1 MRNLSIVRSFV
12 LIAGAAIALM
22 VGALVLVFAEMRETR
37 FEQKRAEVRNLVD
50 AATTLYVQA
59 QQNALKQGAKPE
71 EARAAAYSVLRASR
85 FDSGN
90 YFFSY
95 GFDGMTL
102 LHPERPEFEGTNR
115 GNVQDTNGKF
125 LIREMIEIA
134 SGKGV
139 GFSSYTTGKPG
150 AAKELSFPKI
160 SYVRRIPDSSA
171 FIGAG
176 LYVDMVDADLRA
188 SAVSLMAKILPIA
201 IAFVLLAL
209 WIGRNLSRSMRS
221 LTTSVEGISAG
232 RLDTPVDGADRTNEV
247 GLIARALLVFRDA
260 LAAKVAADEAA
271 KAGLA
276 REVERQ
282 KQIEAAIARFEDTA
296 DKVVLTI
303 SSTSSELEA
312 SANEL
317 AGSAQNTTIE
327 ASTVA
332 SAATQA
338 STTFHGL
345 AAAGE
350 ELSGTARE
358 IARLLEDSTRASA
371 GAVASVKGTETSAQA
386 LVNAATQIG
395 TVVGLINGIAEQT
408 NLLALNATIEAA
420 RAGDAGK
427 GFAVVASEVKVLA
440 GQTTKATAEIAEM
453 IAAIRRATDETVAA
467 IGEIGGSIDL
477 IDRAAREISG
487 SVGEQER
494 ATNEIA
500 TNVQQAVAGTEE
512 VSRSITQ
519 VSTTAQNTAAAASQV
534 HGAASD
540 LSRQA
545 EMLRQEVQSFLTAV
559 RAA

>member
-1 MRNLSIVRSFV
+1 MRQ
-12 LIAGAAIALM
+12 AL
-22 VGALVLVFAEMRETR
+22 LD
-37 FEQKRAEVRNLVD
+37 QKRAEIRHTVE
-50 AATTLYVQA
+50 AGMSIMKSAYEA
-59 QQNALKQGAKPE
+59 
-71 EARAAAYSVLRASR
+71 ARASGVDEAEAAKRAANILRDSR
-85 FDSGN
+85 FDGGN
-90 YFFSY
+90 YFSSY
-95 GFDGMTL
+95 DLSGVSIM
-102 LHPERPEFEGTNR
+102 HPIRKDFEGTSKLDLKDKN
-115 GNVQDTNGKF
+115 GVMIIQDFIKVVKSNG
-125 LIREMIEIA
+125 
-134 SGKGV
+134 G
-139 GFSSYTTGKPG
+139 GFTEHHWKKPG
-150 AAKELSFPKI
+150 NDFESLKI
-160 SYVRRIPDSSA
+160 AYNALVPGTNV
-171 FIGAG
+171 FVGAG
-176 LYVDMVDADLRA
+176 LHVDDVDAQLWQNARDVAYQIVPAILLFMAISYTLRTNI
-188 SAVSLMAKILPIA
+188 SR
-201 IAFVLLAL
+201 VL
-209 WIGRNLSRSMRS
+209 GR
-221 LTTSVEGISAG
+221 LTASVEGVAAG
-232 RLDTPVDGADRTNEV
+232 RLDTAVEGVNRGDEIGT
-247 GLIARALLVFRDA
+247 IARALLVFRDA

-276 REVERQ
+276 REAERQ
-282 KQIEAAIARFEDTA
+282 KQIEAAIARFEDMA
-296 DKVVLTI
+296 ERVVLTI

-371 GAVASVKGTETSAQA
+371 GAVASVKGTEASAQA

-420 RAGDAGK
+420 RAGEAGK

>member
-1 MRNLSIVRSFV
+1 MHRLSVARSFFAV
-12 LIAGAAIALM
+12 SFLAISMLLAAITLGLLHMRQAL
-22 VGALVLVFAEMRETR
+22 LD
-37 FEQKRAEVRNLVD
+37 QKR
-50 AATTLYVQA
+50 
-59 QQNALKQGAKPE
+59 E
-71 EARAAAYSVLRASR
+71 EIRHTVEAGMSIMKSAYEAARASGVDEAEAAKRAANILRDSR
-85 FDSGN
+85 FDGGN
-90 YFFSY
+90 YFSSY
-95 GFDGMTL
+95 DLSGVSIM
-102 LHPERPEFEGTNR
+102 HPIRKDFEGTSKLDLKDKN
-115 GNVQDTNGKF
+115 GVMIIQDFIKVVKSNG
-125 LIREMIEIA
+125 
-134 SGKGV
+134 G
-139 GFSSYTTGKPG
+139 GFTEHHWKKPG
-150 AAKELSFPKI
+150 NDFDSLKI
-160 SYVRRIPDSSA
+160 AYNALVPGTNV
-171 FIGAG
+171 FVGAG
-176 LYVDMVDADLRA
+176 LHVDDVDAQLWQNARDVAYQIVPAILLFMAISYTLRTNI
-188 SAVSLMAKILPIA
+188 SR
-201 IAFVLLAL
+201 VL
-209 WIGRNLSRSMRS
+209 GR
-221 LTTSVEGISAG
+221 LTASVEGVAAG
-232 RLDTPVDGADRTNEV
+232 RLDTAVEGVNRGDEIGT
-247 GLIARALLVFRDA
+247 IARALLVFRDA

-276 REVERQ
+276 REAERQ
-282 KQIEAAIARFEDTA
+282 KQIEAAIARFEDMA
-296 DKVVLTI
+296 ERVVLTI

-371 GAVASVKGTETSAQA
+371 GAVASVKGTEASAQA

-420 RAGDAGK
+420 RAGEAGK

>member
-1 MRNLSIVRSFV
+1 MLHRLSVARSFFAV
-12 LIAGAAIALM
+12 SFLAISMLLAAITLGLLHMRQAL
-22 VGALVLVFAEMRETR
+22 LD
-37 FEQKRAEVRNLVD
+37 QKRAEIRHTVE
-50 AATTLYVQA
+50 AGMSIMKSAYEA
-59 QQNALKQGAKPE
+59 
-71 EARAAAYSVLRASR
+71 ARASGVDEAEAAKRAANILRDSR
-85 FDSGN
+85 FDGGN
-90 YFFSY
+90 YFSSY
-95 GFDGMTL
+95 DLSGVSIM
-102 LHPERPEFEGTNR
+102 HPIRKDFEGTSKLDLKDKN
-115 GNVQDTNGKF
+115 GVMIIQDFIKVVKSNG
-125 LIREMIEIA
+125 
-134 SGKGV
+134 G
-139 GFSSYTTGKPG
+139 GFTEHHWKKPG
-150 AAKELSFPKI
+150 NDFESLKI
-160 SYVRRIPDSSA
+160 AYNALVPGTNV
-171 FIGAG
+171 FVGAG
-176 LYVDMVDADLRA
+176 LHVDDVDAQLWQNARDVAYQIVPAILLFMAISYTLRTNI
-188 SAVSLMAKILPIA
+188 SR
-201 IAFVLLAL
+201 VL
-209 WIGRNLSRSMRS
+209 GR
-221 LTTSVEGISAG
+221 LTASVEGVAAG
-232 RLDTPVDGADRTNEV
+232 RLDTAVEGVNRGDEIGT
-247 GLIARALLVFRDA
+247 IARALLVFRDA

-276 REVERQ
+276 REAERQ
-282 KQIEAAIARFEDTA
+282 KQIEAAIARFEDMA
-296 DKVVLTI
+296 ERVVLTI

-371 GAVASVKGTETSAQA
+371 GAVASVKGTEASAQA

-420 RAGDAGK
+420 RAGEAGK